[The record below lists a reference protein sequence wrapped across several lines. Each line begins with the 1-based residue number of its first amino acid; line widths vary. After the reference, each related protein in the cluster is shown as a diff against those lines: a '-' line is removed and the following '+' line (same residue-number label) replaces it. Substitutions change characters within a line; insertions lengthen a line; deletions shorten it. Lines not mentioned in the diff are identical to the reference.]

1 MWQKVGGDGPFQ
13 VRVSSSKRVPVCL
26 ALKKSI
32 FYFSRG
38 RGNGAGTDGAAQ
50 HGAALQANITC
61 KDDMVLRVGRKD
73 MLQNVSSAFIQ
84 FGLEE
89 AALFPLRSEPCRR
102 DGRKR
107 IEATSYRC
115 REGISRCAWS
125 KALHRAVV
133 GYSQEGD

>member
-38 RGNGAGTDGAAQ
+38 RGNGVGTDGVVQ

-61 KDDMVLRVGRKD
+61 KEDTSLRATRKD

-102 DGRKR
+102 DGRNR
-107 IEATSYRC
+107 IEAKSYRC
-115 REGISRCAWS
+115 REGISRCAWR
-125 KALHRAVV
+125 KALHQAAVFYSRA
-133 GYSQEGD
+133 GD